1 MTARSSN
8 SDEKRNFIRVE
19 TFLNLTV
26 RQISDEEGTCL
37 KARYAIDMIP
47 FAMPHPHE
55 VADKAINEWFL
66 YLNAKLDVILSLL
79 KHQQAD
85 ISCELPRKVNI
96 SEGGMNFFHDV
107 AFPND
112 SILEIKVMLPMFPPV
127 FIIVYGKVV
136 SCRKDN
142 NGYQVGVSFL
152 EMEEDIRDEI
162 FRFVFKIQR
171 DMLREKR
178 G

>member
-1 MTARSSN
+1 MTTRLESS
-8 SDEKRNFIRVE
+8 EKRNFIRVE
-19 TFLNLTV
+19 TFLTFTV
-26 RQISDEEGTCL
+26 RPVSQEEGRYL

-47 FAMPHPHE
+47 FTMPHPHE
-55 VADKAINEWFL
+55 VSDKAVNEWFL

-85 ISCELPRKVNI
+85 IACELPRRVNI
-96 SEGGMNFFHDV
+96 SEGGMSFSHD
-107 AFPND
+107 D
-112 SILEIKVMLPMFPPV
+112 SFAQGSTVEIKMMLPMFPPV
-127 FIIVYGKVV
+127 FLIVYGSVV
-136 SCRKDN
+136 SCRKEND
-142 NGYQVGVSFL
+142 GYQIGVSFHD
-152 EMEEDIRDEI
+152 MEEDIRDEI